1 MTKKSDNIIEMDVP
15 KQDDQAVRIDLEK
28 QLESAKKAY
37 DAKMEGAHSHFV
49 AQCNV
54 ASEKYLT
61 VNGIMQA
68 VHTYRD
74 VTGETV
80 LTDDMYE
87 KAVSVARSAA
97 ILIDNIVHDFL
108 QEEDP
113 SNYERVMDN
122 RIAPDFAAENQE
134 LDAVEIVLELVYCQ
148 ILQNLGPALDDMKQF
163 HEAAQ
168 EEIAKL
174 EAELK
179 AL

>member
-28 QLESAKKAY
+28 QLESAKTAY
-37 DAKMEGAHSHFV
+37 DAKMEGAHNHFV

-68 VHTYRD
+68 VHIYRD

-87 KAVSVARSAA
+87 KAVSVARSAT
-97 ILIDNIVHDFL
+97 ILIDNIMYDFL

-122 RIAPDFAAENQE
+122 RIAPDFAAENQK